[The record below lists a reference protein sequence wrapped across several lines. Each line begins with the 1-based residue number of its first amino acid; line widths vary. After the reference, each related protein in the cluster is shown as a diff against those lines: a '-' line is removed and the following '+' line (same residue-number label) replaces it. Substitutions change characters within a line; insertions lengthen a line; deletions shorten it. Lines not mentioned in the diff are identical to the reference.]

1 MDKFEQK
8 EIKQKRSIKDTFYEW
23 LINYIPKPKRKSAGS
38 FKDKIEYYWMLYNII
53 EYESNIERNKTL
65 PVNRYL
71 NEIKPHLKD

>member
-38 FKDKIEYYWMLYNII
+38 FKDEIEYY
-53 EYESNIERNKTL
+53 
-65 PVNRYL
+65 
-71 NEIKPHLKD
+71 